1 MLNMQQILFANGS
14 AMLLLLIVLQSSYR
28 MFDHNKLDS
37 RLMNIMIMIAL
48 LQCILE
54 TTTFLID
61 GIVAPAL
68 YEVSILL
75 NALTYIGNALFSFVS
90 SMYVDYKL
98 FGDIVRIKKRCI
110 ILMIP
115 ACIIIVGSLVNL
127 FTPVFFE
134 VNEVTYVYKRTEL
147 YIIPNII
154 VFFYLVYN
162 TVLVYW
168 YKNKVG
174 KYLFLPAVIFLIP
187 IILGSVL
194 DFLFYGMTF
203 KQMGIAIA
211 LTSIYVNVQKEIS
224 CIDSLSGLH
233 TRQYMINHIAAEMN
247 RSKSEVS
254 LIGILLDVDKF
265 KLINDTY
272 GHLAGDDAIR
282 SVGKILLN
290 TVPKKAMAVRFAG
303 DEFMVIL
310 KNANERDV
318 QNLLASIYSATEEYN
333 ATQNKPY
340 EIHFSAGYSI
350 FDKENDTVNSFFDRM
365 DEAMYGEKNI
375 KLEEI
380 IENGK
385 YHLH

>member
-28 MFDHNKLDS
+28 MFDHNMLDS

-75 NALTYIGNALFSFVS
+75 NALTYIGNALFSIVS

-98 FGDIVRIKKRCI
+98 FGDKIRIKKRCT

-115 ACIIIVGSLVNL
+115 ACIVIVGSLVNL

-134 VNEVTYVYKRTEL
+134 VNEITYVYKRTEL

-154 VFFYLVYN
+154 ISLYLVYN

-174 KYLFLPAVIFLIP
+174 KYLFLPVVIFLIP

-272 GHLAGDDAIR
+272 GHLAGDDAIH
-282 SVGKILLN
+282 SVGQILLN

-318 QNLLASIYSATEEYN
+318 QNLLASIYSATEEFN

-350 FDKENDTVNSFFDRM
+350 FDKEKDTVNSFFDRM
-365 DEAMYGEKNI
+365 DAAMYGEKNI

-385 YHLH
+385 YKLH